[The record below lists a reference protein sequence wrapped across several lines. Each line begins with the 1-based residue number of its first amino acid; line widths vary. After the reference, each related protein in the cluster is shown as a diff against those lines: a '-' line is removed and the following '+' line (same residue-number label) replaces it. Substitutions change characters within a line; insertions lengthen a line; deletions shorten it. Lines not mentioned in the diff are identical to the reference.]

1 VRVAEATGG
10 AVVAG
15 GSEAS
20 APASVSPPRRARRV
34 AIRHLATLAGWAV
47 AIFLV
52 FHFFPAFELVL
63 LCLLGS
69 AILAAALR
77 PLAQRVPAKRWP
89 SAVMVGLLLMIA
101 VVGLFWLLG
110 WLVWDVVHEQAG
122 QWPRIQGQIDEML
135 AGWSKSLG
143 LGNALSLAALRDRMA
158 DALTGSG
165 GRGGG
170 GEGMMAAAAAIANGV
185 VALVL
190 VLFGAMFLLGER
202 ERQLLGPLI
211 AFLPARRRSQV
222 TGALSD
228 LEPKLRWWL
237 LGTLCSMLVTGLA
250 SGIGFGLAGL
260 SFAVALGVLAGLSE
274 MIPTFGP
281 TMAFGIALLV
291 AATEGRGSVLKVL
304 VVWLV
309 VQTLESYI
317 VLPLVMKRAVSLPP
331 LVTLF
336 SIVFWGKVFGIAGLL
351 LAIPLD
357 LVIWAFARHLLGRG
371 GSDPGRLPADVATA
385 TAASS

>member
-1 VRVAEATGG
+1 VAEVVVG
-10 AVVAG
+10 A
-15 GSEAS
+15 EAS
-20 APASVSPPRRARRV
+20 GGTAAATSTVRPRRTRRV
-34 AIRHLATLAGWAV
+34 ALRHLPTIAGWAV

-89 SAVMVGLLLMIA
+89 SAVMVGLLMMIS
-101 VVGLFWLLG
+101 VVGIFWLLG
-110 WLVWDVVHEQAG
+110 FLVWDVVHEQAG
-122 QWPRIQGQIDEML
+122 QWPRIEAQIDEML
-135 AGWSKSLG
+135 AGWSESLG
-143 LGNALSLAALRDRMA
+143 LGKALSLGALRDRMA

-165 GRGGG
+165 GGGGAG
-170 GEGMMAAAAAIANGV
+170 GEGMVAAAAAIANGV

-202 ERQLLGPLI
+202 ERQLLGPLV

-222 TGALSD
+222 VGALSD

-237 LGTLCSMLVTGLA
+237 LGTLFSMVVTGLA

-260 SFAVALGVLAGLSE
+260 GFAVVLGVLAGISE
-274 MIPTFGP
+274 MVPTFGP
-281 TMAFGIALLV
+281 TLAFGVALLV
-291 AATEGRGSVLKVL
+291 AATEGRGTVAKVL
-304 VVWLV
+304 IVWLV
-309 VQTLESYI
+309 VQILESYV
-317 VLPLVMKRAVSLPP
+317 VLPMVMKRAVSLPP

-336 SIVFWGKVFGIAGLL
+336 SVVFWGKVFGVAGLL

-371 GSDPGRLPADVATA
+371 GSDPGRLPADIAPA
-385 TAASS
+385 IPPAAS